1 MQFITNTDGEKTA
14 VVISV
19 KEYEHFLRVQDE
31 YEDIKS
37 YDEAMS
43 TNDWIPI
50 EDVKKV
56 LGL

>member
-1 MQFITNTDGEKTA
+1 MQFVTNTDGEKTA

-19 KEYEHFLRVQDE
+19 KEYEHFLRIQDE

-50 EDVKKV
+50 EDVKKD

>member
-50 EDVKKV
+50 EDVKKD